1 MAQFADEGRPAN
13 ISSPAGG
20 SVLLDGRF
28 LTCADQG
35 RFLGYTLV
43 VTATCTIAAAASAV
57 LLPDIR
63 PVLLREDG
71 IIETGSVALLGAA
84 VFEAL
89 LARFC
94 WARVRRF

>member
-1 MAQFADEGRPAN
+1 M
-13 ISSPAGG
+13 
-20 SVLLDGRF
+20 
-28 LTCADQG
+28 
-35 RFLGYTLV
+35 
-43 VTATCTIAAAASAV
+43 
-57 LLPDIR
+57 
-63 PVLLREDG
+63 LLREDG